1 MYNND
6 MMINISSSYLKYVFV
21 GVAINELEGLNYS
34 CTDAK
39 IAAKICIH
47 KGEQTME
54 RFGYDQYTISFC
66 GGILVVYIVGCRL
79 GAYLALRFIKQ

>member
-1 MYNND
+1 

-34 CTDAK
+34 CTDADDE
-39 IAAKICIH
+39 CIR

-54 RFGYDQYTISFC
+54 SFGYDQYTIGFC

-79 GAYLALRFIKQ
+79 VAYLALRFIKQ

>member
-1 MYNND
+1 

-34 CTDAK
+34 CTDK
-39 IAAKICIH
+39 DIEEDNCYR
-47 KGEQTME
+47 KGEETME
-54 RFGYDQYTISFC
+54 SFGYDQYTIGFC

-79 GAYLALRFIKQ
+79 VAYLALRFIKQ

>member
-1 MYNND
+1 

-34 CTDAK
+34 CTDK
-39 IAAKICIH
+39 DVKCTR
-47 KGEQTME
+47 KGEETME
-54 RFGYDQYTISFC
+54 SLGYDQYTIGFC

-79 GAYLALRFIKQ
+79 VAYLALRFIKQ